1 MGDLISIILPVYN
14 GERFLKASI
23 ESCLAQTYSNFEL
36 IIVDDCSTDS
46 TNEIAREYVERDD
59 RVKLIVNTKNMRLPA
74 SLNVGHNAARGI
86 FITWTSDDNLY
97 QKDALFNLHKTLKAV
112 PAEIVYANYLQINLD
127 GDLTGS
133 TNLKPIEYLIYDN
146 TIGPCFLYE
155 RRVFDK
161 CGGYNPNHFLIE
173 DFEFWLKA
181 ASHFKFYKIEN
192 PGFYFYRLHEK
203 SLSSKMVVN
212 LNLKDQF
219 HQNKINLFRNIL
231 EELNLY
237 NTDLVLNY
245 FINRYKKNRFSKE
258 FPFTQKNFIKDIEAV
273 SNHFK
278 AFYKGKLK
286 RIVIEDAVDNI
297 MNSKSWQNFSV
308 LLKLHKEAGFN
319 LLNLTI
325 RRYLSLLKKCI
336 FN

>member
-1 MGDLISIILPVYN
+1 MGELISIILPVYN

-23 ESCLAQTYSNFEL
+23 ESCLEQTYSNFEL

-46 TNEIAREYVERDD
+46 TNEIAREYVKRDD

-74 SLNVGHNAARGI
+74 SLNVGHKAARGI
-86 FITWTSDDNLY
+86 YITWTSDDNLY

-181 ASHFKFYKIEN
+181 ASHFNFYKIEN

-203 SLSSKMVVN
+203 SLSSKMEVN

-219 HQNKINLFRNIL
+219 YQNRINVYRDIL
-231 EELNLY
+231 EKLNLY
-237 NTDLVLNY
+237 NKDLVLAY
-245 FINRYKKNRFSKE
+245 FINKYNKDRFKKE
-258 FPFTQKNFIKDIEAV
+258 FPFIQKNFMQDIEIV

-286 RIVIEDAVDNI
+286 KIVVEDAVENI
-297 MNSKSWQNFSV
+297 MKLKSRQNFSV
-308 LLKLHKEAGFN
+308 FIGFHMEAGFS
-319 LLNLTI
+319 LLNLPI
-325 RRYLSLLKKCI
+325 RRYLSLVKKCL
-336 FN
+336 F